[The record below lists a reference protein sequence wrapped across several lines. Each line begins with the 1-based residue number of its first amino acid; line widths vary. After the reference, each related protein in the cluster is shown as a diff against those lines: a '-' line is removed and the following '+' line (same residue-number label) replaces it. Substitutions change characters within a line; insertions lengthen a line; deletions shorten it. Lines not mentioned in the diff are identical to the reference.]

1 MSFEGL
7 FIPYVTPFNE
17 RGKLDTGS
25 LERLVDHFTSI
36 AGVAGLVSC
45 ARIGE
50 GPVLSLAEKREVYR
64 TVGEVAR
71 RNGRTHIATI
81 APQSTDEAI
90 AIVKDLETLPVDAA
104 MLFPPL
110 LLAWGRV
117 EGELK
122 VRFWHDI
129 ASSTNLPLVLFQIP
143 VRSYWYDV
151 PTIGRISEL
160 ESVVAMKEASFDP
173 ELFSSTV
180 QEVARLGNRMIIL
193 SGNDKFVGRSYE
205 LGGRGALIGISN
217 LATSA
222 WAELDRAGRSGDI
235 PTALAIQKELS
246 DLSELVFAE
255 PIVEAVSRIKL
266 ILRHEGLIDTAF
278 VRRPQLGVSSEEEKS
293 LLRSY
298 QVLCEKRKV
307 A

>member
-1 MSFEGL
+1 MVLEGL
-7 FIPYVTPFNE
+7 FIPYVTPFDA

-36 AGVAGLVSC
+36 DGVAGLVSC

-50 GPVLSLAEKREVYR
+50 GPVLSLEEKRRVYA
-64 TVGEVAR
+64 TVGEVVR
-71 RNGRTHIATI
+71 KNGKIHIATI

-90 AIVKDLETLPVDAA
+90 SIVKDLETLPVDAA
-104 MLFPPL
+104 MIFPPL

-122 VRFWHDI
+122 FRFWQDI
-129 ASSTNLPLVLFQIP
+129 ALNTSLPLVLFQVP

-160 ESVVAMKEASFDP
+160 ESVVAMKEASFD
-173 ELFSSTV
+173 EDLYAGTV
-180 QEVARLGNRMIIL
+180 QEVARLGKRMTIL

-217 LATSA
+217 LATGA
-222 WAELDRAGRSGDI
+222 WAELDRAGRSGNI
-235 PTALAIQKELS
+235 ASALAIQEELS

-266 ILRHEGLIDTAF
+266 LLRHEGLIDTAF
-278 VRRPQLGVSSEEEKS
+278 VRRPQLGIGAEEEESLVKS
-293 LLRSY
+293 Y
-298 QVLCEKRKV
+298 EALCAKRKV

>member
-1 MSFEGL
+1 MLFEGL
-7 FIPYVTPFNE
+7 FIPYVTPFDD
-17 RGKLDTGS
+17 RGRLDKVS
-25 LERLVDHFTSI
+25 LERLVDYFT
-36 AGVAGLVSC
+36 ALPGVAGLVSC

-50 GPVLSLAEKREVYR
+50 GPVLSSAEKREVYGA
-64 TVGEVAR
+64 VGEVVR
-71 RNGRTHIATI
+71 KNGKQHIATI

-104 MLFPPL
+104 MIFPPL

-122 VRFWHDI
+122 YRFWEDI
-129 ASSTNLPLVLFQIP
+129 SMSTALPLVLFQVP

-160 ESVVAMKEASFDP
+160 ESVVAMKEASFDVD
-173 ELFSSTV
+173 LYASTV
-180 QEVARLGNRMIIL
+180 REVARLGKPMTIL

-217 LATSA
+217 LATAA

-235 PTALAIQKELS
+235 QTALAIQAELS

-255 PIVEAVSRIKL
+255 PIVEAVARIKL
-266 ILRHEGLIDTAF
+266 ILRHQGLIDCAF
-278 VRRPQLGVSSEEEKS
+278 VRRPQLGVGAEEEKV
-293 LLRSY
+293 LLSSY
-298 QVLCEKRKV
+298 QALCEKQKV